1 MRNDLRHTTLGDI
14 CVRLTDGS
22 HNPPKGV
29 DYSDYAMISSQN
41 VCNGTIDFSK
51 GVRFLSREDFEREHK
66 RTRVSE
72 GDVLLT
78 IVGTVGRTA
87 VVGAEHKNITMQRSV
102 AVLTPNKDLVTSSYL
117 RYILQA
123 QSQRLISDA
132 HGAAQKGIYLGALS
146 KVELF
151 VPSLSSQ
158 GAIVE
163 ELDCISKVIESK
175 YQQLKELDALAQA
188 FFMDSFGDPLTNPKG
203 WNLRVLSDICS
214 LKAGKGIKAEEL
226 SDEPR
231 SGLYPCYGGNGIR
244 GYIDRY
250 LYDAD
255 APIIGRQGALCGNV
269 NYATAPFYATEHAV
283 VVKSLVP
290 MNLTWLFYLLKNL
303 RLERFAHGAAQPG
316 LSVQDLKP
324 IEVPLPPVDLQQIF
338 AEKVLVIEEQ
348 KELVLKSIK
357 EFETLLAQRMEFHFA

>member
-1 MRNDLRHTTLGDI
+1 M
-14 CVRLTDGS
+14 
-22 HNPPKGV
+22 
-29 DYSDYAMISSQN
+29 
-41 VCNGTIDFSK
+41 
-51 GVRFLSREDFEREHK
+51 
-66 RTRVSE
+66 
-72 GDVLLT
+72 
-78 IVGTVGRTA
+78 
-87 VVGAEHKNITMQRSV
+87 
-102 AVLTPNKDLVTSSYL
+102 
-117 RYILQA
+117 
-123 QSQRLISDA
+123 
-132 HGAAQKGIYLGALS
+132 
-146 KVELF
+146 
-151 VPSLSSQ
+151 
-158 GAIVE
+158 
-163 ELDCISKVIESK
+163 
-175 YQQLKELDALAQA
+175 
-188 FFMDSFGDPLTNPKG
+188 
-203 WNLRVLSDICS
+203 
-214 LKAGKGIKAEEL
+214 
-226 SDEPR
+226 
-231 SGLYPCYGGNGIR
+231 YPCYGGNGIR